1 MRVETD
7 VAALFETYQVTHDP
21 GVREQLI
28 VAHMQLVRY
37 VASRM
42 LPSLH
47 SSVELQD
54 LVSYGMFGLIDAIER
69 FDLAYKVKFQ
79 TFASYRIQGAINDEM
94 RAQAWEPRS
103 VRSRFRQVQAAAADL
118 EHALGRAP
126 TEEEVATAVGTD
138 VVELRRIEGEMRTAR
153 VHSLSTP
160 LRGAEAGTEGM
171 ALEDVIVGL
180 DLGDVDPQLREM
192 RTMMAT
198 AMSRLPVNERV
209 LLQLIYV
216 ERLRL
221 KDIARVL
228 HVTDSWVSHLHTRSL
243 VSLQRTLTGQYG

>member
-1 MRVETD
+1 MRTETD
-7 VAALFETYQVTHDP
+7 VAALFETYQETHDP
-21 GVREQLI
+21 SVREQLI

-103 VRSRFRQVQAAAADL
+103 VRSRFRQVQTAASDL
-118 EHALGRAP
+118 EHTLGRAP
-126 TEEEVATAVGTD
+126 TEEEVATLVGAD
-138 VVELRRIEGEMRTAR
+138 VAELRRIEGEMRAAR

-160 LRGAEAGTEGM
+160 LRDTEGM
-171 ALEDVIVGL
+171 SLEDVIVGM
-180 DLGDVDPQLREM
+180 DLGDVDPQINEM
-192 RTMMAT
+192 RAMLAT

-216 ERLRL
+216 ERMRL
-221 KDIARVL
+221 KDIAGVL

-243 VSLQRTLTGQYG
+243 VSLQRTLTGQY

>member
-1 MRVETD
+1 MRTATD
-7 VAALFETYQVTHDP
+7 VDSLFETYQETRDP
-21 GVREQLI
+21 AVREQLI

-42 LPSLH
+42 LPGLH

-69 FDLAYKVKFQ
+69 FDLSYKVKFQ

-103 VRSRFRQVQAAAADL
+103 VRARFRQIQTAATDL
-118 EHALGRAP
+118 EHNLGRAP
-126 TEEEVATAVGTD
+126 SEGEVATLVGIS
-138 VVELRRIEGEMRTAR
+138 VAELRRVEGEMRATR

-160 LRGAEAGTEGM
+160 LREADGTVGM
-171 ALEDVIVGL
+171 ALEDVIVGA
-180 DLGDVDPQLREM
+180 DLGEVHPQINEM
-192 RTMMAT
+192 RSMLAT

-243 VSLQRTLTGQYG
+243 VSLQRALTGQSA